1 MSIDRA
7 TSIEDLRQRARRR
20 LPRAVFDFFDGG
32 AEDESTLADN
42 RAAFSRVKLLP
53 KVLVDVSHIDTAIDL
68 FGYRSSMPIVT
79 APTGGVGFGWRGG
92 DACIARAA
100 AAAGI
105 PYTLSSS
112 ATSSI
117 ERIANEAPG
126 HHWFQCYVLNRR
138 EFTFRMIDRARNA
151 GYSALMITVDLPVGG
166 KRERDYRNDFTI
178 PFRYT
183 SRNVLDFASKPL
195 WALDMLLRG
204 VPGLESLADLEAFE
218 AFEAAAPPTSVQS
231 SSIGRFYSPS
241 FDWDALQGI
250 RDAWKGPLIVKG
262 IVRADDALR
271 AKAIGVDGIV
281 VSNHGGRQLDDGIAT
296 LDALPAV
303 AAAVGD
309 SVTVMID
316 GGVRRGRDVVKALAL
331 GAKAVLTGRATLFG
345 ACAGGEAG
353 AQRAIEILREELI
366 RTMQLCGVTSVP
378 DIGAD
383 FVMVGHPDG
392 HQLIA
397 S

>member
-1 MSIDRA
+1 M
-7 TSIEDLRQRARRR
+7 T
-20 LPRAVFDFFDGG
+20 
-32 AEDESTLADN
+32 
-42 RAAFSRVKLLP
+42 
-53 KVLVDVSHIDTAIDL
+53 KVLVDVSHVDTAVDL
-68 FGYRSSMPIVT
+68 FGYRSSLPIVT

-117 ERIANEAPG
+117 ERTAAEAPG
-126 HHWFQCYVLNRR
+126 HHWLQCYILNRR
-138 EFTFRMIDRARNA
+138 EFTFRMIDRARTA

-195 WALDMLLRG
+195 WALDMLFRG
-204 VPGLESLADLEAFE
+204 VPGLEILADLEAFE
-218 AFEAAAPPTSVQS
+218 AAAPTTSVQK

-241 FDWDALQGI
+241 FDWNALKGI
-250 RDAWKGPLIVKG
+250 RDVWSGPLIVK
-262 IVRADDALR
+262 
-271 AKAIGVDGIV
+271 GIV

-303 AAAVGD
+303 AAAAGD

-331 GAKAVLTGRATLFG
+331 GANAVMVGRATR
-345 ACAGGEAG
+345 AGGEAG
-353 AQRAIEILREELI
+353 AARAIDILREELI
-366 RTMQLCGVTSVP
+366 RTMQLCGVTRLA
-378 DIGAD
+378 DIGSELVTCA
-383 FVMVGHPDG
+383 P
-392 HQLIA
+392 
-397 S
+397 

>member
-383 FVMVGHPDG
+383 LVMVGHPDG